1 MCGVRVKGRTVLRA
15 AIDNAWEA
23 LHTPEVFR
31 SVSSPFTVFRTAPS
45 KELPERF
52 HPETDYEVTV
62 WAMGLVPLGRQIIRL
77 EDNGSSWEHRVV
89 TDVGHG
95 VTGPLSL
102 LKNWRHEMVL
112 TARADGT
119 TDFSDTLTAKAGLL
133 TPLAWLGLQV
143 FWLWRVTKLR
153 ALAGD
158 WDSPNTARW
167 NARYAGATAMW
178 SGKVNPVVEQVAGA
192 LTPGKAFDL
201 GAGEGGDALW
211 LASKGWDTTAVDASS
226 VGIFRGRREELARQ
240 TAGDDKPIIRW
251 LVADLT
257 RGWPLGKEQ
266 AELVTLMFLHAD
278 PETRQTVWSRA
289 VDAVA
294 PGGTL
299 LIVGHDPDDA
309 KLGIPRPPEEM
320 CFRTDELEALVPSD
334 WSSVKAEV
342 ITRTQTVNGVDV
354 AVGDVV
360 LVATR

>member
-1 MCGVRVKGRTVLRA
+1 MCGVRVRGRTVLRA

-31 SVSSPFTVFRTAPS
+31 SVSSPFTVFRTSPG
-45 KELPERF
+45 KELPDRF
-52 HPETDYEVTV
+52 RPNTDYEVTV
-62 WAMGLVPLGRQIIRL
+62 WAMGLVPLGRQVIRL
-77 EDNGSSWEHRVV
+77 EDDGSSWERRVV

-102 LKNWRHEMVL
+102 LRHWRHEMVL

-119 TDFSDTLTAKAGLL
+119 TDFSDTLTASAGLL
-133 TPLAWLGLQV
+133 TPFAWLGLQV

-167 NARYAGATAMW
+167 NARYAGAKAMW
-178 SGKVNPVVEQVAGA
+178 SGKVNPVVEQVAGKLRA
-192 LTPGKAFDL
+192 GRAFDL

-226 VGIFRGRREELARQ
+226 VGIFRGHREEVARES
-240 TAGDDKPIIRW
+240 TGDTGSPIRW

-257 RGWPLGKEQ
+257 RHWPLGSEQ
-266 AELVTLMFLHAD
+266 ADLVTLMFFHAD
-278 PETRQTVWSRA
+278 RDTRKAVWDRA
-289 VDAVA
+289 VHAVA

-309 KLGIPRPPEEM
+309 ELGIPRPPEDM
-320 CFRTDELEALVPSD
+320 CFRADELEALVPRD
-334 WSSVKAEV
+334 WSSVSTEV
-342 ITRTQTVNGVDV
+342 ITRTQRVKGVEV
-354 AVGDVV
+354 EVGDVV